1 MFNEKSC
8 PPTGSGL
15 DIIAASQG
23 GTWAVIHTDCWV
35 FTPAESANVL
45 SLLNHMRTQAI

>member
-1 MFNEKSC
+1 MRKAVLQHEVA
-8 PPTGSGL
+8 L